1 MMFQTLRTLSNEG
14 IIIIFVS
21 HKLDE
26 VIEICDSGTIL
37 KAGKVVK
44 SIQKPFK
51 TEQIIEAM
59 FENTKNDTLELVQTS
74 SNEKF
79 QINFEKTDLKKQ
91 QNSFFQK
98 DFQLIF

>member
-1 MMFQTLRTLSNEG
+1 MMFQTLRTLSKEG

-26 VIEICDSGTIL
+26 IIEICDSGTIL

-44 SIQKPFK
+44 IYSKPFK

-59 FENTKNDTLELVQTS
+59 FENTKNDTLS
-74 SNEKF
+74 
-79 QINFEKTDLKKQ
+79 
-91 QNSFFQK
+91 
-98 DFQLIF
+98 